1 MMLRGRRSGTRAAPA
16 CTAARALRRAAIACL
31 AALGLGAAGAAESG
45 PTWNTLSA
53 SQQQALSPLRH
64 DWSGLDAARKQQ
76 WLEVAA
82 RFPTLPQAERERIQ
96 ARMTE
101 WAQMSPSERG
111 RARLQFQS
119 ARQWSPQER
128 QARWQAYQALP
139 DADRRALLQRA
150 QQHRAAPD
158 ARAGATVSG
167 KRNIVTTAP
176 PTPAPRAV
184 APSLVQV
191 GPGATTTLVSTPPD
205 PPAHQQ
211 PGMPKI
217 VATEGFVNPE
227 TLLPRRGAQAAAV
240 TAPAE
245 RPRERAKSERSDRR
259 RH

>member
-1 MMLRGRRSGTRAAPA
+1 MTMRGRRSGARVAPV
-16 CTAARALRRAAIACL
+16 CSAARALCRAAVACL
-31 AALGLGAAGAAESG
+31 AALGVGAAGAAESG
-45 PTWNTLSA
+45 PAWNALSTA
-53 SQQQALSPLRH
+53 QQQALAPLRR

-82 RFPTLPQAERERIQ
+82 RFPSLPPEERQRIQ
-96 ARMTE
+96 ARMTG
-101 WAQMSPSERG
+101 WTQMSPSERG

-128 QARWQAYQALP
+128 QERWQAYQALP

-158 ARAGATVSG
+158 PRAGATVSG
-167 KRNIVTTAP
+167 KRNIVSTAP
-176 PTPAPRAV
+176 PMPAPRAV

-217 VATEGFVNPE
+217 VATEGFVNPD
-227 TLLPRRGAQAAAV
+227 TLLPRRGAQAAAI
-240 TAPAE
+240 TPAAE
-245 RPRERAKSERSDRR
+245 RPRERAKSERSDRGR
-259 RH
+259 R